1 MKKSLNNPGVINLR
15 WYNNGEEQFHT
26 KLMLV
31 KKTDYLVAY
40 GGSGNFTRRNLR
52 DFNLESELKVIAP
65 YDSEFSNE
73 VLTYFDRLWT
83 NKDGDFTL
91 DYDMAKKESGL
102 NNFLY
107 KMIEKSGFSA
117 F

>member
-1 MKKSLNNPGVINLR
+1 
-15 WYNNGEEQFHT
+15 
-26 KLMLV
+26 MLV
-31 KKTDYLVAY
+31 KKPDYLVAF

-52 DFNLESELKVIAP
+52 DFNLESELKVTAP

-73 VLTYFDRLWT
+73 VLSYFDRLWT

-107 KMIEKSGFSA
+107 KIIEKSGFSA